1 MTTARLAFGALALAC
16 ATSTAA
22 QKACTKPDESN
33 ANKAIDRIT
42 SWSTLNGTWKTYRH
56 CDTGAVGEQFT
67 EAILRL
73 VIDWKNVD
81 QLANAMKDQDYNDF
95 IVKHLKSPEA
105 KADAPDVYS
114 RAKANCP
121 KNLEAFCK
129 DIAAAVKEE
138 PAPTAAAPTTSTPEL
153 IPPIRPPAPPAEKK

>member
-1 MTTARLAFGALALAC
+1 MRLTIARLACGALALAC
-16 ATSTAA
+16 ATGAAA
-22 QKACTKPDESN
+22 QKPCTKADEAN

-42 SWSTLNGTWKTYRH
+42 SWSTLNGTWKAYRH
-56 CDTGAVGEQFT
+56 CDTGAVGELFT
-67 EAILRL
+67 EAVLRL

-95 IVKHLKSPEA
+95 IVKHLRSPEA

-114 RAKANCP
+114 RTKANCP

-138 PAPTAAAPTTSTPEL
+138 TKAAAPAMPEL
-153 IPPIRPPAPPAEKK
+153 MPPIRPPAPAAEKK